1 MSRVDRACAAAAGCI
16 APVLASELCSL
27 IFTLTLFAI
36 ALDAGAQAYPTK
48 PIRLIVPYLAG
59 GDTDAVARLVAPKLS
74 EALGQQVIVDN
85 RPGAGSLIGTEA
97 LLRAPADGYTLSMG
111 TISSLAVLP
120 VTKSKAPYDPVKD
133 LAPIVLVTMVP
144 YVLVVPDSLPARSVA
159 DLVRLAKSRP
169 GELSYGTPGVAT
181 GIHLA
186 SEYFSAT
193 AGIKLV
199 HVPYKGTAASV
210 VDLIAGNIAMGFST
224 FSTMGPHIKS
234 RRLRALAIASAERS
248 KDFPAV
254 PTMSESGYRGFEAST
269 WHGVVA
275 RSGTPRSIITRLNGE
290 IVRILKTDET
300 RSAFAAAGFDD
311 IVASPV
317 EEFESFAR
325 SELEKWKK
333 VADVAHIRM
342 D

>member
-1 MSRVDRACAAAAGCI
+1 MLRFVILTPALLAFALGAAAQ
-16 APVLASELCSL
+16 S
-27 IFTLTLFAI
+27 
-36 ALDAGAQAYPTK
+36 YPAK

-59 GDTDAVARLVAPKLS
+59 GDTDAVARLFAPKLS
-74 EALGQQVIVDN
+74 EALRQQVVIDN
-85 RPGAGSLIGTEA
+85 RPGAGTLIGTEA

-111 TISSLAVLP
+111 TLSSVAVLP
-120 VTKSKAPYDPVKD
+120 VTKSNAPYDPVRD
-133 LAPIVLVTMVP
+133 FAPIVLVTMMP

-169 GELSYGTPGVAT
+169 AELSYATPGVAT

-186 SEYFSAT
+186 SEYFSVVT
-193 AGIKLV
+193 GIKLV
-199 HVPYKGTAASV
+199 HVPYKGTAGSI

-224 FSTMGPHIKS
+224 FSTMGPHVKA

-254 PTMSESGYRGFEAST
+254 PTMSESGYGGFEAST

-275 RSGTPRSIITRLNGE
+275 RSGTPRSIITKLNSE
-290 IVRILKTDET
+290 IVRVLSADEV
-300 RSAFAAAGFDD
+300 RSAFVAAGFDG
-311 IVASPV
+311 IAAGPV
-317 EEFESFAR
+317 EDFEKFAR

-333 VADVAHIRM
+333 VADVANIRM